1 MKKWI
6 LILMISAL
14 SSTVSAKQLAHGYT
28 NINSE
33 LRATFTQRTF
43 NFNGRS
49 ITINYRCTSPRDES
63 NPNSG
68 GVFSYPSTLEHI
80 NSYTS
85 NDRERVDFIDYIN
98 AFCGY

>member
-6 LILMISAL
+6 LILMMSAL
-14 SSTVSAKQLAHGYT
+14 SGAVGAKQLAHGYT

-33 LRATFTQRTF
+33 LRDTFTQRTF
-43 NFNGRS
+43 NFKGKL
-49 ITINYRCTSPRDES
+49 ITIRYRCTSPRNES
-63 NPNSG
+63 NPSAG
-68 GVFSYPSTLEHI
+68 SFSYPSTLENL

-85 NDRERVDFIDYIN
+85 NERERVDFIDYIN

>member
-1 MKKWI
+1 MNKWI

-33 LRATFTQRTF
+33 LRGTFTQRTF
-43 NFNGRS
+43 SFKGRS
-49 ITINYRCTSPRDES
+49 LTIHYRCTSPKDES
-63 NPNSG
+63 NPSAG
-68 GVFSYPSTLEHI
+68 SFSYPSTLEHL
-80 NSYTS
+80 NSYIS
-85 NDRERVDFIDYIN
+85 NERERVDFIDYLN

>member
-6 LILMISAL
+6 LILMIS
-14 SSTVSAKQLAHGYT
+14 TVSSAVGAKQLAHGYT
-28 NINSE
+28 SINSE

-43 NFNGRS
+43 NFNSRL

-63 NPNSG
+63 NPSAG
-68 GVFSYPSTLEHI
+68 SFSYPSTLEHI

-85 NDRERVDFIDYIN
+85 NKREKVDFIDYIN
-98 AFCGY
+98 AICGY